1 MVIGDDGRVG
11 QGHHAQRI
19 RLVVAMCGETG
30 AGEGWVGGLEL
41 SSAGRRPRLPLA
53 SSSTMLGKDP
63 MCMCRKVEEGWRRE
77 IRMLWME
84 RGGYKKL

>member
-1 MVIGDDGRVG
+1 M
-11 QGHHAQRI
+11 
-19 RLVVAMCGETG
+19 
-30 AGEGWVGGLEL
+30 GGLEL